1 MQIIYIFIS
10 AILGFLIAK
19 ILCGKYEG
27 DKPERSLRFSVGKYY
42 LHIHHWIYGL
52 VILLVL
58 FIFKFYNPF
67 IFGFLVGIM
76 VQGLFYKD
84 RLLILY
90 KKQDYQKIY
99 QKWLKND
106 KI

>member
-27 DKPERSLRFSVGKYY
+27 DKPERSLRFSIEKYY
-42 LHIHHWIYGL
+42 LHIHHWIYGV
-52 VILLVL
+52 VILIILL
-58 FIFKFYNPF
+58 IFKFYNPSV
-67 IFGFLVGIM
+67 FGFLMGII

-84 RLLILY
+84 RFVILY